1 MLSYGAFARAV
12 GEQFERKWLGRADE
26 LNEEVL
32 SVPDFST
39 TADLYGVV
47 HNIDDIRIV
56 PVGAVDLYAIVIA
69 ALIPA
74 IPVVLAAIPFNDMM
88 QAAMRLLF

>member
-1 MLSYGAFARAV
+1 LQSLR
-12 GEQFERKWLGRADE
+12 LGLRQK
-26 LNEEVL
+26 EVL

-56 PVGAVDLYAIVIA
+56 PVGLVDLYAIMIA
-69 ALIPA
+69 AA
-74 IPVVLAAIPFNDMM
+74 IPSIPVLVAAIPFNVLIK
-88 QAAMRLLF
+88 AAMRLLF